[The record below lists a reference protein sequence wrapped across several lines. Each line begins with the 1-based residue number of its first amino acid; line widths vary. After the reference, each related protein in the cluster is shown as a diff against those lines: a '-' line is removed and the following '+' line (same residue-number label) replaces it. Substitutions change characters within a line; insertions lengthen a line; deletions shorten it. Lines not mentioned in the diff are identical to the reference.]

1 MIYAVLDPR
10 SREITVASAGHLR
23 PLLINGTCSFLEID
37 TGLPLGLGA
46 SSYPE
51 HKITMKPG
59 TRLLFYTD
67 GITEAENGAQEEYGP
82 ARLLEHFLQPNA
94 CVDGLIEEVQR
105 FGHGSVR
112 TDDATAVLIRSR

>member
-1 MIYAVLDPR
+1 
-10 SREITVASAGHLR
+10 
-23 PLLINGTCSFLEID
+23 
-37 TGLPLGLGA
+37 
-46 SSYPE
+46 
-51 HKITMKPG
+51 MKPG